1 MPDPLVVAGVPV
13 YRDSAGVLREQKD
26 ATQLDAI
33 TAALAGKADASALAG
48 KADASAIPQ
57 PATATPK
64 SEMTGGSV
72 GGVPTRYAREDHQH
86 PRLTST
92 TYATLGSNGQAVVS
106 FSRTFVNKPGLNLSE
121 TDAAAGT
128 QPLVLRGLGW
138 VQDANGL
145 YTGVTIQGS
154 RAQLLPALSP
164 LSTLLTLVS
173 GVVTGVNGLVTM
185 LTNYNVFGG
194 SAAGATVSV
203 IAVARSDV
211 PAT

>member
-1 MPDPLVVAGVPV
+1 MVEPLQVAGVPV

-26 ATQLDAI
+26 TTQLDQIAV
-33 TAALAGKADASALAG
+33 ALGG

-64 SEMTGGSV
+64 SEMTGGAV
-72 GGVPTRYAREDHQH
+72 GTQPARYAREDHQH

-92 TYATLGSNGQAVVS
+92 TYATLGATGQATVT
-106 FSRTFVNKPGLNLSE
+106 FSRAFTSKPGLNLTE
-121 TDAAAGT
+121 TDAAAGS
-128 QPLVLRGLGW
+128 QPLVLRGIAW
-138 VQDANGL
+138 VQDASGM
-145 YTGVTIQGS
+145 YTGVTIAGS
-154 RAQLLPALSP
+154 RAQLLPTLTP
-164 LSTLLTLVS
+164 LSGVLTLLGQVI
-173 GVVTGVNGLVTM
+173 TGVNGVVSS
-185 LTNYNVFGG
+185 LTGYNIFGG

>member
-1 MPDPLVVAGVPV
+1 MADDLTVAGVPV

-26 ATQLDAI
+26 QAQLSAI
-33 TAALAGKADASALAG
+33 STALAGKADT
-48 KADASAIPQ
+48 SAIPQ
-57 PATATPK
+57 PATSTPR
-64 SEMTGGSV
+64 SEMTGGAV
-72 GGVPTRYAREDHQH
+72 GTLPTRYAREDHQH

-92 TYATLGSNGQAVVS
+92 TYATLGSNSQAVVA
-106 FSRTFVNKPGLNLSE
+106 FSRSFLNKPGINLTE

-145 YTGVTIQGS
+145 YTGVMVQGS
-154 RAQLLPALSP
+154 RAQILPALTP

-173 GVVTGVNGLVTM
+173 GVVSGVNALVTM

-194 SAAGATVSV
+194 SAAGATISV

-211 PAT
+211 SAS